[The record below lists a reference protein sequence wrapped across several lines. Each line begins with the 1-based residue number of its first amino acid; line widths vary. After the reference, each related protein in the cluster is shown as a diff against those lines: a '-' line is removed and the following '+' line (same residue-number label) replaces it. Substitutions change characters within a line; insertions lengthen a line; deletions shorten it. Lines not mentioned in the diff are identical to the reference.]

1 MHCED
6 TAHFPEDCRG
16 LRASATSAAGTRASF
31 SSRCST
37 AAGSALTACSTCS
50 LRAVSS
56 LITAMKLLTKDT
68 LRELPCLSEAGKPG
82 RKTRLPY
89 LLHAAD
95 ICPAITRGSVRYR
108 SLPCCLLGTAGERYK
123 DKHHREPYMPAH
135 SRRDS
140 RVVIPRASGLAQAGE
155 ICGFE
160 QGTDLRHS
168 PIAGCL

>member
-1 MHCED
+1 MRCED

-16 LRASATSAAGTRASF
+16 LCASATSAAGTRASF

-37 AAGSALTACSTCS
+37 AAGSALTAFSTCS
-50 LRAVSS
+50 LRAVSN

-95 ICPAITRGSVRYR
+95 ICPAITRGSVRHR
-108 SLPCCLLGTAGERYK
+108 SLPCCLLGTVGERYK
-123 DKHHREPYMPAH
+123 TNTTASHICRLIRGETVGLSFLGHPAL
-135 SRRDS
+135 RRQAKY
-140 RVVIPRASGLAQAGE
+140 VASNKAR
-155 ICGFE
+155 IS
-160 QGTDLRHS
+160 GT
-168 PIAGCL
+168 PQ